1 MRLNLKKINANETLR
16 KGVKAM
22 QKKTL
27 LYPNIHAEL
36 ARSGLTI
43 AMLADFMGMTTQNIY
58 NKLNG
63 KTAITQKDMKA
74 IQEFFSVKGGG
85 AFTLDYLFSNGE

>member
-1 MRLNLKKINANETLR
+1 
-16 KGVKAM
+16 M

-36 ARSGLTI
+36 ARNGLTVS
-43 AMLADFMGMTTQNIY
+43 MLADYMGKTSQSVY
-58 NKLNG
+58 NKLSG
-63 KTAITQKDMKA
+63 KTTITEKDMKDL
-74 IQEFFSVKGGG
+74 QEFFKAKGGG

>member
-1 MRLNLKKINANETLR
+1 MEI
-16 KGVKAM
+16 
-22 QKKTL
+22 KTL
-27 LYPNIHAEL
+27 VYPNINAEL
-36 ARSGLTI
+36 ARSGLTV
-43 AMLADFMGMTTQNIY
+43 AMLASFMGMTTQNIY

-85 AFTLDYLFSNGE
+85 AFTLDYLFKGGE